1 VTGPGR
7 LAPDGAGAGAG
18 SRAGV
23 DDTAGAGAGAG
34 ADDIAGAAVD
44 ASTAEGAG
52 TTAGTG
58 DDGPAPVR
66 DGVLRVDGSGRTTAF
81 LPSTTV
87 QVHAANLAELPGGR
101 IACTWFGGTQE
112 GVADIDVWWSVLEPG
127 ADSWS
132 PAERLSGDP
141 HRSEQNPVLFVAPG
155 GDLWLLSTAQV
166 AGNQDGAEVRR
177 RVSTDDGRT
186 WGPTETLFAPDEVG
200 GVFVRQPP
208 VVLGDGTL
216 LVPVFR
222 CVTTPG
228 EAWVGDSD
236 TSSVLRSTDGGAT
249 WTEVPVPGSTGAVH
263 MNVHEVRPG
272 ELLALYRSRWAD
284 AVHAS
289 RSTDGGLT
297 WTEPAPTELPNNNSS
312 VQYVPLA
319 DGRLVLAHNPR
330 RAEAGTARRLSLY
343 DEIDEH
349 GIVEPG
355 SGGQGSG
362 GAGAGLT
369 GAAGAGATAASDGA
383 AGAGAGADGTGADD
397 VLGTPAPLDAHGDR
411 RRAFWGTPRA
421 PMSLAVSD
429 DAGASWPHR
438 LDLDDGSGWCLSN
451 NSRDGVNREFSYPSV
466 LQASDGTVHVAYTY
480 WRQAIKHVRL
490 EPGQLPS

>member
-1 VTGPGR
+1 MTGPGR
-7 LAPDGAGAGAG
+7 VAPDGAGA
-18 SRAGV
+18 
-23 DDTAGAGAGAG
+23 D
-34 ADDIAGAAVD
+34 
-44 ASTAEGAG
+44 
-52 TTAGTG
+52 TG

-236 TSSVLRSTDGGAT
+236 TSSVMRSTDGGAT

-349 GIVEPG
+349 GIVE
-355 SGGQGSG
+355 QGSG
-362 GAGAGLT
+362 EAGAGLT
-369 GAAGAGATAASDGA
+369 GAAGAGATAAAAGA
-383 AGAGAGADGTGADD
+383 AGAGAEADGTRADD
-397 VLGTPAPLDAHGDR
+397 VLGTPAPLDADGHR

-466 LQASDGTVHVAYTY
+466 LQATDGTVHVAYTY